1 MSPVLAT
8 SGPTAMWYLTRGSG
22 AVSLVLL
29 TGSLVLGIVDARRWK
44 APGWPRFVV
53 DGLHRNLSL
62 LAVVFVVVHVVTT
75 VLDGFAP
82 IGLLDAVVPFVT
94 PYRSVWIGLGAISF
108 DLLLAL
114 IVTSLLRARLGWG
127 AWRTVHWL
135 AYASW
140 PLALVH
146 GLASGSDT
154 TSAWMQI
161 VTVAC
166 IAAVWLAVWTRAAD
180 GLRSRPAGRGVALTA
195 IVAAPLALAV
205 WLPRGPLGHAWAQ
218 RAGTPAKLLVAKKA
232 ATPASGTQASKAPAP
247 GLAIPFHATLGGT
260 ERETTLANGLVAVN
274 LDLTLQGRASGRL
287 GIRIV
292 GQSVQGGG
300 VSMQQ
305 STVTLGSTGDPGG
318 YTGRIDSLAGQQLT
332 ATVTGRDGR
341 PVKLRA
347 SFQIDSQAGTVTGDV
362 AGARTAGGV
371 G

>member
-1 MSPVLAT
+1 
-8 SGPTAMWYLTRGSG
+8 MWYLTRGSG

-53 DGLHRNLSL
+53 DGVHRNLSL

-94 PYRSVWIGLGAISF
+94 PYRPVWIGLGAISF

-114 IVTSLLRARLGWG
+114 VVTSLLRARLGWG

-154 TSAWMQI
+154 NSAWMQI

-166 IAAVWLAVWTRAAD
+166 IAAASILAKVTRDAIMTDLHDRWPQYDFAKHK
-180 GLRSRPAGRGVALTA
+180 GYVTSSHAKAL
-195 IVAAPLALAV
+195 IE
-205 WLPRGPLGHAWAQ
+205 WGPCAEHRRRYVNVR
-218 RAGTPAKLLVAKKA
+218 RAM
-232 ATPASGTQASKAPAP
+232 
-247 GLAIPFHATLGGT
+247 
-260 ERETTLANGLVAVN
+260 
-274 LDLTLQGRASGRL
+274 
-287 GIRIV
+287 
-292 GQSVQGGG
+292 QGGDLMGDNVLDEVG
-300 VSMQQ
+300 V
-305 STVTLGSTGDPGG
+305 D
-318 YTGRIDSLAGQQLT
+318 IA
-332 ATVTGRDGR
+332 
-341 PVKLRA
+341 
-347 SFQIDSQAGTVTGDV
+347 
-362 AGARTAGGV
+362 
-371 G
+371 

>member
-1 MSPVLAT
+1 MTTVLAT

-29 TGSLVLGIVDARRWK
+29 TASVVLGVVDARRWK

-94 PYRSVWIGLGAISF
+94 PYRPLWIGLGAISF

-114 IVTSLLRARLGWG
+114 IVTSLLRARVGWSM
-127 AWRTVHWL
+127 WRAVHWL

-140 PLALVH
+140 PLAVVH

-154 TSAWMQI
+154 NSAWMQL

-166 IAAVWLAVWTRAAD
+166 IAAVWLAAWTRAAE
-180 GLRSRPAGRGVALTA
+180 GLRGRPAGRGVAFTA

-205 WLPRGPLGHAWAQ
+205 WLPRGPLGSGWAN
-218 RAGTPAKLLVAKKA
+218 RAGTPARLLVAKGA
-232 ATPASGTQASKAPAP
+232 AKPGSSAGASKAPTPA
-247 GLAIPFHATLGGT
+247 LAIPFHSALSGT
-260 ERETTLANGLVAVN
+260 ERETPQANGLVVVT
-274 LDLTLQGRASGRL
+274 LDLTLQGGSRGRL
-287 GIRIV
+287 GIHIV
-292 GQSVQGGG
+292 GQPLQGGG

-305 STVTLGSTGDPGG
+305 SSVTLGSGGDPGA
-318 YTGRIDSLAGQQLT
+318 YTGRIDSLTGQQMTASLT
-332 ATVTGRDGR
+332 GGDGR
-341 PVKLRA
+341 PVQLRA
-347 SFQIDSQAGTVTGDV
+347 SFRIDSQSGAVTGDA
-362 AGARTAGGV
+362 AGARTGGGV